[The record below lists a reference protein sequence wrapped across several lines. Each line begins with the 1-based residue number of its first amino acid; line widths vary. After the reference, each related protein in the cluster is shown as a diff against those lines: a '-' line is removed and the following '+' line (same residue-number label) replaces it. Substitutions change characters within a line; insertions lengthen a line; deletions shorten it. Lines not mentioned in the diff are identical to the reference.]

1 MADRDIVRLIVLGV
15 AVAVGIY
22 FASTDD
28 LDGVRNAWIYRLA
41 LFTAVARETI
51 FFVWNLVLG
60 YS

>member
-1 MADRDIVRLIVLGV
+1 MDDRDIVRLIALGV

-28 LDGVRNAWIYRLA
+28 LNGVRNAWIYRLA
-41 LFTAVARETI
+41 LFTAVARGTV
-51 FFVWNLVLG
+51 FVIWNLVLG

>member
-1 MADRDIVRLIVLGV
+1 MADRDIVKLIVFGV

-28 LDGVRNAWIYRLA
+28 LDGVRNAWVYRLA
-41 LFTAVARETI
+41 LFTAVARGI
-51 FFVWNLVLG
+51 VFVVLELVLG